1 MSIYGGPDIETDGLT
16 LHFDAGNIKSR
27 STLYTAPNT
36 NILTP
41 YNLWT
46 IGTGGTTG
54 FSRNGGESENARVL
68 VNDDPWGGTS
78 VVWETRPDSTS
89 GPDGGWNTGY
99 YAADRTKTYRSSVW
113 VRKTSSSNGGTF
125 YFGLHTQGNP
135 IRNDNGNAQSNP
147 YFTYIGISSLT
158 QNQWYFVVGHILP
171 TGSHTN
177 VRHPDS
183 GWYQNGSK
191 ISDKSYGNVG
201 SKDVR
206 FNTTSTSLYHRT
218 YHFYSTNT
226 SARLQFAAPRI
237 DLCDGNEPS
246 ISDLLNINSPQ
257 NVTGLSAYSRRPKF
271 KNNVAFSFEKKG
283 ALTFDGSNDYLDL
296 ETDITVSP
304 TNQGWTCIYWF
315 KTNSASTL
323 QHFNSAEA
331 DDFNANW
338 LAIYNSKLAVWNVS
352 PGYWKY
358 GSTTIQSNTWYQAAF
373 VCDAGGTNYRYYIN
387 GEREGGDHVNN
398 VWASAYSALKTRYI
412 GRYEY
417 AGSYS
422 RYFNGNIAI
431 TKMHD
436 RALSDT
442 EIRKN
447 FNALKGR
454 FGL

>member
-1 MSIYGGPDIETDGLT
+1 MTIYGGPDIETDGLA

-46 IGTGGTTG
+46 LGTGGTTG
-54 FSRNGGESENARVL
+54 FSPNGSASENARVL

-99 YAADRTKTYRSSVW
+99 YAADRTKTHRSSVW

-158 QNQWYFVVGHILP
+158 QNQWYLVVGHILP

-206 FNTTSTSLYHRT
+206 FNTSSTSLYHRT
-218 YHFYSTNT
+218 YHFYCTNT

-296 ETDITVSP
+296 ETDVTISP
-304 TNQGWTCIYWF
+304 ANQGWTAIYWF
-315 KTNSASTL
+315 NTNSASTL

-358 GSTTIQSNTWYQAAF
+358 GSTTIQSNTWYQAVF
-373 VCDAGGTNYRYYIN
+373 VCDAGGTNYRFYIN
-387 GEREGGDHVNN
+387 GQREGGDHVNN
-398 VWASAYSALKTRYI
+398 AWTASYSALKTRYI

-417 AGSYS
+417 SGSYS
-422 RYFNGNIAI
+422 RYFNGKIASARLYN
-431 TKMHD
+431 
-436 RALSDT
+436 RALSDE
-442 EIRKN
+442 EILKGYN
-447 FNALKGR
+447 SLKGR